1 MEFAGERDFSKYPI
15 TDLSPTVPI
24 HDPQFLRYMPTER
37 HALCEP
43 GYTIQSRGVL
53 ILGMHRSGTSSLAGC
68 LQERGLFLGEVSE
81 KNPFNPQGNRE
92 NQAVMELNK
101 SVLESSGGRW
111 NAPPER
117 ISWTPGQEH
126 EREAIVA
133 FFSNSGAQL
142 WGFKDPRTL
151 LTLPFWEAGIARVLR
166 VGTFR
171 HPATVAK
178 SLAARSGMPI
188 DRAFTLWRFYN
199 QKLVEAWET
208 RPFPLVCFD
217 SGPREYLDA
226 IERAASHLGL
236 GTHPGTTFFEENLRN
251 QAVSTAGLP
260 EPGETELAI
269 YSQLCRMQLEC
280 F

>member
-1 MEFAGERDFSKYPI
+1 
-15 TDLSPTVPI
+15 
-24 HDPQFLRYMPTER
+24 MPAHKAIE
-37 HALCEP
+37 HPDSEP
-43 GYTIQSRGVL
+43 PCMPDSAAQSRCVL

-68 LQERGLFLGEVSE
+68 LQERGLFLGKVSK
-81 KNPFNPQGNRE
+81 KNPFNPKGNRE

-117 ISWTPGQEH
+117 ISWTPGQER

-133 FFSNSGAQL
+133 SLSNPGARL

-151 LTLPFWEAGIARVLR
+151 LTLPFWEAGIGKALR

-178 SLAARSGMPI
+178 SLAARSGM
-188 DRAFTLWRFYN
+188 RAERALALWRIYN
-199 QKLVEAWET
+199 QKLVEAWE
-208 RPFPLVCFD
+208 RKPFPLVCFD

-236 GTHPGTTFFEENLRN
+236 GTHPCTSFFEENLRH
-251 QAVSTAGLP
+251 QAGSTAGLP
-260 EPGETELAI
+260 EPGETDLAL
-269 YSQLCRMQLEC
+269 YSQLCRIQGEY